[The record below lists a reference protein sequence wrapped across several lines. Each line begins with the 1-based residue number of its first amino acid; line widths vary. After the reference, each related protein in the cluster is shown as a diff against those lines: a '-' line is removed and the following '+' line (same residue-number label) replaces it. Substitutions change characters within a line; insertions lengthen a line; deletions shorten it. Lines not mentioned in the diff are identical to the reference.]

1 MAVARRLLWTGAAV
15 VGLCR
20 DGLRAAMGRLHAA
33 RLGSSVG
40 MESERPG
47 LKLPSEAGVA
57 SLGF

>member
-1 MAVARRLLWTGAAV
+1 M